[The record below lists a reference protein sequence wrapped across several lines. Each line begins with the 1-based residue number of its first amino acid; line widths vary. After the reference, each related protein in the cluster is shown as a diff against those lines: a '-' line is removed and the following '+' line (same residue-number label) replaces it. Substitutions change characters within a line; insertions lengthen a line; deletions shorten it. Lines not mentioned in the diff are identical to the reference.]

1 MVHDTVRFIALIV
14 IAVYRNIFVQQYIMK
29 SNLCHAYIYCISFMI
44 IKYVIFFRQLVENL
58 FEDVSAS
65 DWNYKI
71 AQVHKTFHYS
81 HFVHYLLIAPYG
93 WINCP
98 TIAI

>member
-1 MVHDTVRFIALIV
+1 
-14 IAVYRNIFVQQYIMK
+14 MK
-29 SNLCHAYIYCISFMI
+29 SNLCHAYILYFFHHHKICH
-44 IKYVIFFRQLVENL
+44 FFRQLVENL

-65 DWNYKI
+65 DWNYNI

-81 HFVHYLLIAPYG
+81 HFVHYLLIAGPYG